1 MPLERALVVDD
12 DSLNAEFLR
21 TVLERHGCDV
31 TVAHSGEEG
40 WELFDKNN
48 ADMLFTDLRMPG
60 MGGIELLGKVHAA
73 APRTSIVVMTAYAS
87 LETAI
92 EAMRQGAYDYL
103 IKPFQPEQVGG
114 LLNRMRERHAL
125 YSQNE
130 YLQTEA
136 ERAGAGDEIVTGDP
150 GYLRLLEEIKR
161 AAATKVS
168 VLVHGESGTGKELVA
183 RAVHRHSPR
192 AGRAFIRVNCAALS
206 ETLLESELFGHEKGA
221 FTGATAKREGR
232 FELADGGTLLLDEI
246 SEISPALQA
255 KLLRVLEEEEF
266 ERVGGTQTLEV
277 DVRIVAATN
286 RDLRKAMAEGQFR
299 EDLYYRLNVVPV
311 RLPPLRER
319 RGDIPLLVEYF
330 LDKFCRECGR
340 DRPRLGDTA
349 MDRLLIYPWPGNVRE
364 LRNLVHRLVVL
375 SGRAAIEAEDLPA
388 ELNGGLQ
395 EPGDG
400 VCVGATID
408 EAERWLILNTL
419 EHTKGHR
426 NRAAGM
432 LGVTTRTLRNK
443 LSQYRREGAPA

>member
-1 MPLERALVVDD
+1 MPFERALVVDD

-21 TVLERHGCDV
+21 TVLQRHDCEV
-31 TVAHSGEEG
+31 AVAHSGEEA
-40 WELFDKNN
+40 WEIFDKDG

-73 APRTSIVVMTAYAS
+73 EPRTSIVVMTAYAS

-92 EAMRQGAYDYL
+92 EAMRRGAYDYL
-103 IKPFQPEQVGG
+103 IKPFQPEQVAG
-114 LLNRMRERHAL
+114 LLSRIRERHAL

-130 YLQTEA
+130 YLQNEA
-136 ERAGAGDEIVTGDP
+136 ERADDEIVTGDP
-150 GYLRLLEEIKR
+150 GYMRLLDEVKR

-168 VLVHGESGTGKELVA
+168 VLVHGESGTGKELIA

-192 AGRAFIRVNCAALS
+192 AGGAFIRVNCAALS

-246 SEISPALQA
+246 SEISPSLQA

-266 ERVGGTQTLEV
+266 ERVGGTQTLRV
-277 DVRIVAATN
+277 NVRIVATTN
-286 RDLRKAMAEGQFR
+286 RDLRQAMAEGQFR

-311 RLPPLRER
+311 QLPPLRER
-319 RGDIPLLVEYF
+319 RGDIPLLIDYF

-340 DRPRLGDTA
+340 DRPNLSDSA
-349 MDRLLIYPWPGNVRE
+349 IDQLLIYPWPGNVRE
-364 LRNLVHRLVVL
+364 LRNLMHRLVAL
-375 SGRAAIEAEDLPA
+375 SGQAAIEAEDLPA
-388 ELNGGLQ
+388 EFTGGPQ
-395 EPGDG
+395 DPGDG

-408 EAERWLILNTL
+408 QAERWLILNTL
-419 EHTKGHR
+419 DHTSGHR
-426 NRAAGM
+426 NRAADI

-443 LSQYRREGAPA
+443 LSQYRRDGIPA

>member
-12 DSLNAEFLR
+12 DPLNTEFLR

-60 MGGIELLGKVHAA
+60 MGGLELLSKVHAA

-114 LLNRMRERHAL
+114 LLKRMRERYAL

-130 YLQTEA
+130 YLQSEA
-136 ERAGAGDEIVTGDP
+136 ERAGAGDEIVTRDP
-150 GYLRLLEEIKR
+150 AYLRLLEEVKR
-161 AAATKVS
+161 AAATKVN
-168 VLVHGESGTGKELVA
+168 VLIHGESGTGKELVA

-246 SEISPALQA
+246 SEICPALQA

-266 ERVGGTQTLEV
+266 ERVGGTRTLEV
-277 DVRIVAATN
+277 DVRIVATTN
-286 RDLRKAMAEGQFR
+286 RDLRKAIPEGKFR

-311 RLPPLRER
+311 CIPSLRER
-319 RGDIPLLVEYF
+319 RNDIPLLVEYF

-340 DRPRLGDTA
+340 ERARLADMA
-349 MDRLLIYPWPGNVRE
+349 MDRFLSYPWPGNVRE

-375 SGRAAIEAEDLPA
+375 SSRAVITAEDLPA
-388 ELNGGLQ
+388 EFHGSPQ
-395 EPGDG
+395 EPGHG

-443 LSQYRREGAPA
+443 LSQYRREGCLV